1 MKPIMPDEKLLSQLQ
16 EMEKKKQY
24 TTMNV
29 NMKSVFVGY
38 SRAGIPPSY
47 FLRADYLKDQSEGRL
62 PVEFWQVPNPEDPY
76 FVDRKP
82 ASTVHRLGA
91 SVSRASSACDLAA
104 GASFACL
111 CCLLWGGAMN
121 AVFNIIIIHFGE
133 SAALGRSLHR
143 CIIVH
148 IGGCICSIE
157 VYR

>member
-1 MKPIMPDEKLLSQLQ
+1 MPDEKLLSQLQ

-76 FVDRKP
+76 FVDRKQ
-82 ASTVHRLGA
+82 HMQNLK
-91 SVSRASSACDLAA
+91 DL
-104 GASFACL
+104 
-111 CCLLWGGAMN
+111 
-121 AVFNIIIIHFGE
+121 
-133 SAALGRSLHR
+133 
-143 CIIVH
+143 
-148 IGGCICSIE
+148 IE
-157 VYR
+157 VEEKMGIKSSNKFYHAQIKKRYDFLIQPRKIAQGELEERLCNEYIQMIIREDK